1 MIAPNQRGGCSST
14 RRSTDSTRSAT
25 RSTRAAI
32 SWPASVVIVSSCF
45 RSSVATCS
53 LSVSTF
59 SSNRCSRTS
68 VRSAVASMRGS
79 TDRAALR
86 AARSIR
92 SMLSTRSSAVDL
104 SLGVLVDAGGASCG
118 GTPPVGGIAPGA
130 CAAAVS
136 ARSSSPSCGSVEIVI
151 QRTLHISCRN
161 QVDVHSQRGD
171 LRLPARK
178 VPRRCAVE

>member
-32 SWPASVVIVSSCF
+32 SWPVSVVIVSSCF
-45 RSSVATCS
+45 RASAAAWS

-136 ARSSSPSCGSVEIVI
+136 SSPSCGSVEIVI